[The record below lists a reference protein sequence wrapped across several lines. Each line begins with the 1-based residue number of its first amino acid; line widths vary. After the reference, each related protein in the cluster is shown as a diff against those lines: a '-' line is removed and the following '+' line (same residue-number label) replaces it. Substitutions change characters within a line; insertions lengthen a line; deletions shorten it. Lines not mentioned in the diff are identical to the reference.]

1 MDRAGTLLTEDAR
14 VRVVGMANNGSHVV
28 VTVSE
33 GADSSA
39 LTAAYEAQLGC
50 PDRLET
56 GDVVPATGK

>member
-1 MDRAGTLLTEDAR
+1 
-14 VRVVGMANNGSHVV
+14 MANNGSHVV